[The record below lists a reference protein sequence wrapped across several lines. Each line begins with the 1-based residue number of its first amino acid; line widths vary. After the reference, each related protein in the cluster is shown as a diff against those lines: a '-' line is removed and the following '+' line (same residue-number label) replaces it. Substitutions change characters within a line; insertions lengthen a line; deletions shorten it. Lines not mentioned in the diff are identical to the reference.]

1 MSSVD
6 CFEVMWNSGWRINN
20 PEFRDTMKVLISRHP
35 RTVQVFKMLL
45 KQNLRT
51 FIRGEQT
58 NLQRKIQVTLRL
70 ITMYLS
76 IQENQFYPI
85 CASEVAK
92 EASNGSQEVEKATYA
107 KLIDLMDNMDWKRKR
122 VEPNVK

>member
-1 MSSVD
+1 
-6 CFEVMWNSGWRINN
+6 
-20 PEFRDTMKVLISRHP
+20 
-35 RTVQVFKMLL
+35 MLL
-45 KQNLRT
+45 KQNLRS

-76 IQENQFYPI
+76 INETQFYPI

-92 EASNGSQEVEKATYA
+92 EAANGSQEVEAATYA
-107 KLIDLMDNMDWKRKR
+107 KLIDLMENMDWKRKR
-122 VEPNVK
+122 IEPNVKQVYRKLCPDYVSSRQPPQTNTAVQAMAE

>member
-1 MSSVD
+1 MYLR
-6 CFEVMWNSGWRINN
+6 GWRTGNAD
-20 PEFRDTMKVLISRHP
+20 FRKALVELISRHP

-58 NLQRKIQVTLRL
+58 NLKSKIQVTLRL

-76 IQENQFYPI
+76 I
-85 CASEVAK
+85 
-92 EASNGSQEVEKATYA
+92 
-107 KLIDLMDNMDWKRKR
+107 
-122 VEPNVK
+122 

>member
-1 MSSVD
+1 
-6 CFEVMWNSGWRINN
+6 
-20 PEFRDTMKVLISRHP
+20 
-35 RTVQVFKMLL
+35 MLL

-58 NLQRKIQVTLRL
+58 NLKWKIQVTLRL

-76 IQENQFYPI
+76 IQETQLYPI

-92 EASNGSQEVEKATYA
+92 EASNGSQEIETSTYA

-122 VEPNVK
+122 IEPNVK